1 MAHNVIVFHC
11 PSCDC
16 KLQVPRQ
23 MAGVTGPCPDCG
35 ASITAPG
42 TSTKTPE
49 NDPGTAPIKKKPS
62 TNQELSLAPQIDH
75 QDDAAVGIQAEGPD
89 EKKYTIPESPSLTT
103 HQQPRQRPSWAR
115 WLTILLP
122 LSFLGIACIVILIIL
137 QLVGLVNVSEYND
150 VWVNPNKETE
160 VSSAGPGGISAP
172 ESGKPEPEATNPLI
186 PATSSL
192 ENNKDKG
199 ALTGSKTLS
208 STSDTASSER
218 GRPNSP
224 EPTVINPPTATKLEL
239 PPKTVPTPLPEK
251 KASSSANTGI
261 LANQNIEKFLKATTL
276 NERLPLMSK
285 SKLSPEELKNSS
297 LAGKLKPVKSIQLID
312 IVSRAED
319 NMTQHLYSVSFQDPK
334 AKRQRLRIFMQLVER
349 PGIHPP
355 LVHADAF
362 VEHYEKKLAQY
373 AKQPSK
379 GITTL
384 HCIAE
389 ARTSDLAKELPE
401 ELKKSMVRLLIKS
414 HPYDEPIFNA
424 YLNKKSPLMKRIGS
438 NKDLPYTSSRLC
450 VLSFLWNT
458 TDPNHPYI
466 ELKDIVTLT
475 WEK

>member
-1 MAHNVIVFHC
+1 
-11 PSCDC
+11 
-16 KLQVPRQ
+16 

-35 ASITAPG
+35 ASITAPA
-42 TSTKTPE
+42 TSTKAPE
-49 NDPGTAPIKKKPS
+49 NDPGAAPIKKKPFTS
-62 TNQELSLAPQIDH
+62 QDLSLAPQIDH
-75 QDDAAVGIQAEGPD
+75 QDGAAVGIQAEDPD
-89 EKKYTIPESPSLTT
+89 AEKYIIPESPSLTT
-103 HQQPRQRPSWAR
+103 HQPPRQRPSWAR

-137 QLVGLVNVSEYND
+137 QLVGLINISEYND
-150 VWVNPNKETE
+150 VWVKPDKKTE
-160 VSSAGPGGISAP
+160 VSSASLEDISAP
-172 ESGKPEPEATNPLI
+172 ESGKPGSEANNPEI
-186 PATSSL
+186 PATPSH
-192 ENNKDKG
+192 ENSKDKG
-199 ALTGSKTLS
+199 ALTGSKNLP
-208 STSDTASSER
+208 STSDTTSSDT
-218 GRPNSP
+218 GTTNSP
-224 EPTVINPPTATKLEL
+224 EPKAINSPPATKLEL
-239 PPKTVPTPLPEK
+239 PPKTVPAPLPDK

-261 LANQNIEKFLKATTL
+261 LANQNLEKFLKAKTL
-276 NERLPLMSK
+276 NDRLPVMSK
-285 SKLSPEELKNSS
+285 VNLSPEELKASS
-297 LAGKLKPVKSIQLID
+297 LAGELKPVKSIQLID
-312 IVSRAED
+312 IVSRTED

-379 GITTL
+379 DITTL

-424 YLNKKSPLMKRIGS
+424 YLNKKSPLMKHIGS